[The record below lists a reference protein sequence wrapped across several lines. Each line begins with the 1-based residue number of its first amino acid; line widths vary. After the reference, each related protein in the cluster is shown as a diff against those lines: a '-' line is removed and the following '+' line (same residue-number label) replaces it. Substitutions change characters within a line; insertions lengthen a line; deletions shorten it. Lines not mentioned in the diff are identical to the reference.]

1 MFLCRWCRSR
11 WWRHKKDRFLFWYWS
26 SAEEGVKWTE
36 LRITWDRSSGP
47 KCPQHDS
54 PIGVLLHT
62 KKLQTTSSLTI
73 SAQGVPLNEKKV
85 ERILPCHG
93 MTLSESILS
102 WKNHQIYSSS
112 LTISLFGVFKLSG
125 IYLLIYLTRFS
136 EMQKKD
142 STAKKQKL
150 SPSRPESLMDPVLK
164 PKYNLETVFPCFQT
178 QSGRLRFTG
187 SEVVAPV
194 LGRERRAEHYSTSL
208 FCSVLSFLITGRG
221 WASVLKTQCSNGR
234 WSSSEKSR

>member
-11 WWRHKKDRFLFWYWS
+11 WWWWWWHKKDRFLFWYWS

-47 KCPQHDS
+47 KCPQHGDDS

-62 KKLQTTSSLTI
+62 KKLQTTSSLII

-102 WKNHQIYSSS
+102 WKNHQIYNSS

-125 IYLLIYLTRFS
+125 IYLLIYLTRFWTEKCRRKRFYS
-136 EMQKKD
+136 KKKI
-142 STAKKQKL
+142 KKAQ
-150 SPSRPESLMDPVLK
+150 PHQAWIPYGSR
-164 PKYNLETVFPCFQT
+164 F
-178 QSGRLRFTG
+178 
-187 SEVVAPV
+187 
-194 LGRERRAEHYSTSL
+194 
-208 FCSVLSFLITGRG
+208 
-221 WASVLKTQCSNGR
+221 KT
-234 WSSSEKSR
+234 KI